1 MSNLLSAKLIKGKST
16 SSQNEKI
23 SPALTNAITSGDLRL
38 CQQLVERG
46 FTIDGT
52 CECGCTVL
60 VKACLNN
67 QWAISSYLLQIG
79 APVKGV
85 ACAKESKFEGLTAFQ
100 LVALNGELELFEKM
114 FNQGPLTT
122 EEKTQAFYLASERG
136 RVHIL
141 RFLLEHAEDK
151 RPLLEARKRSSQNIE
166 NEKQFLYSGELYI
179 RLLHLVVFTR
189 NVEAA
194 EILLR
199 AGADLEARD
208 EEGMTALQVA
218 SLKGSNKPMVDLLVK
233 AGANLNTRGFNGM
246 TPLMHAARKQHG
258 LKNVKHL
265 MSFAQGALDLQATD
279 RHGGTA
285 LQYAIEGKNIDAA
298 TFLIE
303 AGLDPLQVDKFGCSP
318 IQRALRLRLTQFT
331 LENLPEV
338 DTICSPVQGSILNT
352 AAFMGNEVVVTE
364 LLKRVPEK
372 DQVEY
377 VNLPCDVGTPL
388 YCSAYIMEI
397 STMERLIEKGAQ
409 INFVGGPAG
418 SALMAACVVG
428 NVEGVRLLLKKG
440 AELECTK
447 FDGTTITAEEA
458 AQHHENVLLLLRRY
472 KEKGAHALDEH
483 IPAKTADISELD
495 KFMVVYKK
503 WNEKRLRQRGLDGKD
518 QGKLSGDESDDW
530 METTNSLVHHED
542 DLEDQE
548 KDDEKGR
555 EGNIEITEDDAKL
568 EIVVE
573 KAETA

>member
-85 ACAKESKFEGLTAFQ
+85 ACAKESNFEGLTAFQ

-114 FNQGPLTT
+114 FNQGPLTP
-122 EEKTQAFYLASERG
+122 EEKTQAFYHASRRG
-136 RVHIL
+136 SVHIL
-141 RFLLEHAEDK
+141 QFLLEHAED
-151 RPLLEARKRSSQNIE
+151 RRTLLEAGPQSFRNQC
-166 NEKQFLYSGELYI
+166 LYSGEHEYI
-179 RLLHLVVFTR
+179 RPLHHVVHAG

-194 EILLR
+194 EMLLR

-208 EEGMTALQVA
+208 HAGYTALQIANVMYPN
-218 SLKGSNKPMVDLLVK
+218 GPMVDLLVK
-233 AGANLNTRGFNGM
+233 AGANLNTRDFAGT
-246 TPLMHAARKQHG
+246 TPLMHAARRQHG
-258 LKNVKHL
+258 LKNMKLL
-265 MSFAQGALDLQATD
+265 MSFAKGDLDLHATD
-279 RHGGTA
+279 RSGSTA
-285 LQYAIEGKNIDAA
+285 LLHAIEGSNLDAA
-298 TFLIE
+298 TFLVE
-303 AGLDPLQVDKFGCSP
+303 AGLDPLQGDNFGTSP
-318 IQRALRLRLTQFT
+318 IQRALQLQLTQFT

-338 DTICSPVQGSILNT
+338 DKVCSSVQGSILNT
-352 AAFMGNEVVVTE
+352 AAFMLNDVVVTE

-377 VNLPCDVGTPL
+377 VNLSCDSGTPL
-388 YCSAYIMEI
+388 YCGAYHIGI
-397 STMERLIEKGAQ
+397 SIIEKLIEKGAQ
-409 INFVGGPAG
+409 VNLVGGPAG
-418 SALMAACVVG
+418 TPLMVACANG
-428 NVEGVRLLLKKG
+428 HIEAVRILLKKG
-440 AELECTK
+440 AELQCTK
-447 FDGTTITAEEA
+447 FDGTTVTAEEA
-458 AQHHENVLLLLRRY
+458 AQHHESVLLLLRRY

-503 WNEKRLRQRGLDGKD
+503 WNEKRMHQRGLDGKD

-530 METTNSLVHHED
+530 METTNSLVHHKD

-555 EGNIEITEDDAKL
+555 EGSIEITEDDAKL